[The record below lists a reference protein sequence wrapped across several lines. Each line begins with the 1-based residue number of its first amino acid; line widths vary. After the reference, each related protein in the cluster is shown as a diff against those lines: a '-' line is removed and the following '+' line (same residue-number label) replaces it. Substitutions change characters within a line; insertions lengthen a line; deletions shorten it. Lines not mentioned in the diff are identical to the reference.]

1 MLNLPPGVPAEMINQ
16 LIQNVLVVLAKKNGG
31 IITVSVKDVDEAVE
45 VLVMESNMAE
55 QTFTFR
61 LVPEKGEGH

>member
-31 IITVSVKDVDEAVE
+31 VITVSVKDVDEAVE